1 MSTNAEHAGVA
12 EGLMAQISV
21 GSVMAVL
28 ALYSSRLVA
37 AQAAVRTA
45 ADLRAI
51 PACADDP
58 VSQDARDL
66 FQRKVDSIRDTHV
79 DYVNELQ
86 KTCTDLQ
93 EAARAYGFTE
103 EEIAATADEAGEP
116 MYRGPRAIR

>member
-12 EGLMAQISV
+12 EGLMTQISV
-21 GSVMAVL
+21 ESVMAVL

-45 ADLRAI
+45 SDLRAI

-93 EAARAYGFTE
+93 GAARAYGFTE
-103 EEIAATADEAGEP
+103 DEIVATAGKAGEP
-116 MYRGPRAIR
+116 MYRGSRAIR